1 MNIVDKLMRLNEI
14 ELKTAYHLAH
24 KKDNYNEQLMD
35 LLQLES
41 SLSSDQLEEII
52 KACKEIAAERQIQ
65 V

>member
-1 MNIVDKLMRLNEI
+1 MSLIDKLKQLDQN
-14 ELKTAYHLAH
+14 ELKKAYHLAS
-24 KKDNYNEQLMD
+24 KKDAYNEQLMD

-52 KACKEIAAERQIQ
+52 KTCQKIAAEKQIE

>member
-1 MNIVDKLMRLNEI
+1 MSLIDKLKQLGQSD
-14 ELKTAYHLAH
+14 LKKAYHLAS
-24 KKDNYNEQLMD
+24 KKDAYSAPLMD

-52 KACKEIAAERQIQ
+52 KTCEEIAAERQIE